1 MLFNFANPFDRKKFL
16 EHAQK
21 LLSKGESAE
30 TRSGALAVELTER
43 RPCRSSAQNAYL
55 HVIIGYFACEY
66 GITAEEAKVDVY
78 KRQCNA
84 DIYIRRKTNKF
95 GKEVE
100 YLRSSSALTTEEMSL
115 SINRFRNLSAS
126 QYGIYLPSSEEH
138 AFLIYAQQQI
148 KEQDEYIGSVTD

>member
-1 MLFNFANPFDRKKFL
+1 MFNFGNPFDRKKFL
-16 EHAQK
+16 DYAEK
-21 LLSKGESAE
+21 LLAKGENVEAK
-30 TRSGALAVELTER
+30 SGALAVELTER

-84 DIYIRRKTNKF
+84 DIYVRKKINKF

-100 YLRSSSALTTEEMSL
+100 YLRSSSALSTEEMST
-115 SINRFRNLSAS
+115 SISRFRNLSAS
-126 QYGIYLPSSEEH
+126 GYGIYLPSGEEH

-148 KEQDEYIGSVTD
+148 KEQDEYVGAITD